1 MAEFCNLYE
10 IVIPGCMRSAKF
22 IILLL
27 AFGLLACPFY
37 GYKYPH
43 GKLPDVPVNLEDF
56 NSEYD
61 DYNSTA
67 PILGRVIPFC
77 FSTNRHSQ
85 GGDYNILYTPM
96 NVEFSKTSGELHVS
110 NDYGFWGSYKEAYY
124 AMVGAIRKVNT
135 TANELGPN
143 VLYKPYDVFADAD
156 LVVVYANDEGG
167 DFDIRYTCNQDGGEF
182 TDPLPVVFLNSAFD
196 DLYPA
201 FDSGFSQL
209 YFCSDREDGV
219 FNIFSVEVD
228 YAGDSMVRIL
238 SAAEAGPVQK
248 DVVLSSEADDKCPYI
263 FENTLVFA
271 SDRPGGYGGYDLYYS
286 LFEDGTWSAP
296 VNFGPAINSSH
307 DEYRPILF
315 EEDVDR
321 DRDMMVFSSNRPGG
335 QGGFDLYF
343 VGVME

>member
-1 MAEFCNLYE
+1 
-10 IVIPGCMRSAKF
+10 MRAVKYF
-22 IILLL
+22 FLLL
-27 AFGLLACPFY
+27 ALGLLGCPFY

-67 PILGRVIPFC
+67 PTLGRVIPFC

-85 GGDYNILYTPM
+85 GGEYNILYTPM
-96 NVEFSKTSGELHVS
+96 NVEYSKTSGELHVS

-124 AMVGAIRKVNT
+124 AMVGAIRKVNS

-143 VLYKPYDVFADAD
+143 VIFKPYDAFADAD
-156 LVVVYANDEGG
+156 LVLLLANDETG
-167 DFDIRYTCNQDGGEF
+167 DFEICYSYNHDGSQF
-182 TDPLPVVFLNSAFD
+182 SDLQPVSFLNSAFD

-201 FDSGFSQL
+201 FDSAFSQV

-219 FNIFSVEVD
+219 FHIFSVEVD
-228 YAGDSMVRIL
+228 HAGDSIVMVL
-238 SAAEAGPVQK
+238 SDEGPHEVEK
-248 DVVLSSEADDKCPYI
+248 EEVLSSGSDDKCPYI
-263 FENTLVFA
+263 FEHTLVFA
-271 SDRPGGYGGYDLYYS
+271 SNRLGGYGGYDLYYS
-286 LFEDGTWSAP
+286 LFEDGAWSAP
-296 VNFGPAINSSH
+296 VNFGPVINSPH

>member
-1 MAEFCNLYE
+1 
-10 IVIPGCMRSAKF
+10 MRSAKF

-27 AFGLLACPFY
+27 AFGLLGCPFY

-61 DYNSTA
+61 DYNATA
-67 PILGRVIPFC
+67 PILGKVIPFC

-85 GGDYNILYTPM
+85 GGEFNIRYTPM

-124 AMVGAIRKVNT
+124 ALLDAVKKVNST
-135 TANELGPN
+135 SNELGPN
-143 VLYKPYDVFADAD
+143 VLYRRYEVFADAD
-156 LVVVYANDEGG
+156 LVMLVASDEGG
-167 DFDIRYTCNQDGGEF
+167 DFDIQFTYMQDSLDF
-182 TDPLPVVFLNSAFD
+182 SDPQPVSFLNSDAD
-196 DLYPA
+196 DLYPS
-201 FDSGFSQL
+201 FDSAFSQIF
-209 YFCSDREDGV
+209 FCSDREDGV
-219 FNIFSVEVD
+219 FHIYSTGVDNSDDSIVGVLSDAKAHEVKKVEV
-228 YAGDSMVRIL
+228 L
-238 SAAEAGPVQK
+238 C
-248 DVVLSSEADDKCPYI
+248 SEFDDKCPYI

-271 SDRPGGYGGYDLYYS
+271 SDRPGGYGGFDLYYS
-286 LFEDGTWSAP
+286 LFNGVEWGEP
-296 VNFGPAINSSH
+296 VNFGPVINSTL

-315 EEDVDR
+315 EEEVDD

-335 QGGFDLYF
+335 EGGFDLYY